1 MSDPLTLDPE
11 RYLNERVKQYQGW
24 YDRKAVIAK
33 SRFLQMR
40 GLSVVGGALVPVL
53 ANIKLEAAIGGY
65 SIMTL
70 IVTVISVVVVVFV
83 SLESVL
89 HYREQWK
96 NYRSTEQFLGH
107 ETFRYQTRIGPYAKL
122 DDVAAFRLLVE
133 RVEEA
138 IAAENA
144 ATLNVMTVAA
154 EPAESQKGGK
164 PPASAG

>member
-1 MSDPLTLDPE
+1 MADVATLDPE

-33 SRFLQMR
+33 SRYLRMR
-40 GLSVVGGALVPVL
+40 GFSVLGGALVPVL
-53 ANIKLEAAIGGY
+53 ANIKVEAAIGGY

-70 IVTVISVVVVVFV
+70 VLTAISLLVVVFV

-122 DDVAAFRLLVE
+122 DEVAAFRLFVE
-133 RVEEA
+133 RVEDA

-154 EPAESQKGGK
+154 EPTESQKVGK
-164 PPASAG
+164 PPGSAG